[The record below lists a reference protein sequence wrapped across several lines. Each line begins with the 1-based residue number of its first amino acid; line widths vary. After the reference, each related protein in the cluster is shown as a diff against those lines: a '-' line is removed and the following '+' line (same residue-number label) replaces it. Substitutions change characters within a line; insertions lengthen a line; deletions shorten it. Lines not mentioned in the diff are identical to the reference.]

1 MLHASSLP
9 PTESCEYDCI
19 VGPGVSVSSRSPE
32 KESYMMLQN
41 GSVEVIL
48 PMPAATTITI
58 RKYCK
63 YKVVL

>member
-1 MLHASSLP
+1 MHQVYRLRKAA
-9 PTESCEYDCI
+9 EYDCI
-19 VGPGVSVSSRSPE
+19 VGPGVSVSSRSG
-32 KESYMMLQN
+32 KESNMMLQN

-48 PMPAATTITI
+48 PLPAATTITI